1 LWPHAR
7 PARLRPKPVCDKHGL
22 PPNTKKQEKNNSKP
36 KHSLNLW
43 ANISLYSQKYTST
56 TLLGNSTRMGHFH
69 SGEEGQKQTKMN

>member
-36 KHSLNLW
+36 KHS
-43 ANISLYSQKYTST
+43 YEFKK
-56 TLLGNSTRMGHFH
+56 R
-69 SGEEGQKQTKMN
+69 

>member
-36 KHSLNLW
+36 KHSFLLNDEKVEKIAAPDFNW
-43 ANISLYSQKYTST
+43 CKTVEFFARKVDV
-56 TLLGNSTRMGHFH
+56 
-69 SGEEGQKQTKMN
+69 